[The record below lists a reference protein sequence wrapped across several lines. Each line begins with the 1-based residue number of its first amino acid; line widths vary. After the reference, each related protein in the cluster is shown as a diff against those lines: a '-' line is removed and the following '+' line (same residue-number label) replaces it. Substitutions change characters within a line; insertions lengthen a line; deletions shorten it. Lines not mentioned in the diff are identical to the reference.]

1 MRCINR
7 EGGRVFLSS
16 SYAGIFDISFAL
28 LALFDSR
35 PLFNGLHQ
43 TAKNDN
49 R

>member
-7 EGGRVFLSS
+7 EGVECSS
-16 SYAGIFDISFAL
+16 PPATPDSDISFAL